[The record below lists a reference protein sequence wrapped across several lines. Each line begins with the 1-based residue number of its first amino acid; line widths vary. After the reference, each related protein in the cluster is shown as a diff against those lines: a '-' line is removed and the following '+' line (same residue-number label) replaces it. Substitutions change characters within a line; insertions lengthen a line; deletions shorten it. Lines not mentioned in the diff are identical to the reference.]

1 MAWMLRLPLEGR
13 YIPLEVAESLSSFM
27 ANDLPNPV
35 RFSKTALELIEA
47 AAKAANGE
55 HLRVAAC
62 GESASTLWGQGKAAA
77 AVQLEHLYDEIA
89 ETYHVDILCG

>member
-1 MAWMLRLPLEGR
+1 LAEGGAWRGCCGCHWQGR
-13 YIPLEVAESLSSFM
+13 

-35 RFSKTALELIEA
+35 RFSKTALDLIEA

-77 AVQLEHLYDEIA
+77 AVQLEHL
-89 ETYHVDILCG
+89 